1 MSNENIDIKHILT
14 SSTEPSGIVY
24 VIVDQSNNTRTCIAT
39 PPKDMNTK
47 DAINI
52 INNSNNTIYNNIDLI
67 HLDSRH
73 TEAAYILTYY
83 ALDSSENQHPPLITI
98 DVEKDRPPYLSYILP
113 LCDIIFTNETFTET
127 YSYTSNNT
135 TSQIKGNNTDLSL
148 KEYTLLPVPGVDY
161 SNSSCSS
168 DDKVDLN
175 KL

>member
-1 MSNENIDIKHILT
+1 M
-14 SSTEPSGIVY
+14 
-24 VIVDQSNNTRTCIAT
+24 IVDQSNNTRTCIAT
-39 PPKDMNTK
+39 PPKDMNTN
-47 DAINI
+47 DAIKI
-52 INNSNNTIYNNIDLI
+52 INNSNNTIYNDIDLI

-73 TEAAYILTYY
+73 TEAAYILTYT
-83 ALDSSENQHPPLITI
+83 ALISSTNQQPPLITI

-127 YSYTSNNT
+127 YTTSSNNNS
-135 TSQIKGNNTDLSL
+135 SQIKGNNTDLSL

-161 SNSSCSS
+161 SNSSYS